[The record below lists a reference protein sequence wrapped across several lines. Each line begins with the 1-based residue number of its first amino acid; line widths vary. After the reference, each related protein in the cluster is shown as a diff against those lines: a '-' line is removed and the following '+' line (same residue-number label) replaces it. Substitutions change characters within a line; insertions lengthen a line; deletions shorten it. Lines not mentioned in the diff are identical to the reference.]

1 MHAKSVIS
9 SGNTGDISLDNVI
22 AAEKLSIERSTGDV
36 KFKGSDAAE
45 LFVKT
50 DTGDVTGSLL
60 TSKDIY
66 YSNQY
71 GDVVCPTQQPAAD
84 VRFAPIQEI
93 LK

>member
-1 MHAKSVIS
+1 MQP
-9 SGNTGDISLDNVI
+9 
-22 AAEKLSIERSTGDV
+22 
-36 KFKGSDAAE
+36 E

-60 TSKDIY
+60 TDKIFITQTNTGMSM
-66 YSNQY
+66 
-71 GDVVCPTQQPAAD
+71 CPTQQPAAD